1 MCHSLDNSWRTT
13 VGHRTHITCCAC
25 AYQLLCKR
33 TTAVVR
39 PEILTV
45 STTYPI
51 SSKNISYLFQEQEEG
66 VSLIYDTPS
75 F

>member
-1 MCHSLDNSWRTT
+1 MRLPC
-13 VGHRTHITCCAC
+13 ITCCAC

-45 STTYPI
+45 SPTYPMF
-51 SSKNISYLFQEQEEG
+51 STNISVIFQQQEEG
-66 VSLIYDTPS
+66 ESLTYDTPS
-75 F
+75 LS

>member
-1 MCHSLDNSWRTT
+1 MHNR
-13 VGHRTHITCCAC
+13 CCAC

-51 SSKNISYLFQEQEEG
+51 SSNNLFCLFQQHILSLSASYPISFSDISYLFQQIEEG
-66 VSLIYDTPS
+66 ES
-75 F
+75 